1 MTTEIKVVE
10 RVIEKI
16 IERLVEIPKIVTVE
30 VINEK
35 IVEKIQVVELETV
48 IPQLIKIN
56 EIVER
61 IVEKIVP
68 VHTVEQVFIEV
79 PVIQEKIVQVATTR
93 VDKQAVETVREKVT
107 EVSKLVN
114 TENVINRIETEVQIV
129 DRVEKRDVPVYTT
142 VEKIVEVP
150 QIIEKIVE
158 RIVILPQVV
167 EVLKYVH
174 EISESEDL
182 GLAVGVDVSV
192 QERRYK
198 ELYGI
203 SRKQLDALLVEL
215 RRLRTT
221 QPALAGHIDL
231 LERYLTDFDK
241 LAALQ
246 RIVPV
251 DREVIVEK
259 DVTRSVLVPVKDSES
274 IRSELALSLL
284 VEKLVSELKRVKKD
298 NPNVNLNLDNELGLI
313 FFPEFFDK
321 VKAPVA
327 ADFTNSLRDYTQK
340 SVAKLQNLGGNW
352 TNDHEL
358 MIYTILQERFSIAN
372 LVLQANSELDKARS
386 ISDARAQ
393 SLHELEN
400 KFLQTSKLLADTDR
414 DLSTLIS
421 QNPSLADNAALR
433 RLQTNLNLFVTSSYA
448 VKLEEPIRN
457 LGEFVGSGNDW
468 SRLLSFARERE
479 AETDLLKRRIFDI
492 ERSYIKREFSGVDN
506 ERTLNNLRVENENLI
521 REIDRIK
528 SSASTSTNSANR
540 EKELELKL
548 RTANARIQEL
558 ESQLRTAELKLKE
571 LKDTKSSAASS
582 AVEPNLVS
590 SQYSSVS
597 SSNPTFDQRYT
608 TSRYSESS
616 SVSSSDV
623 RTPSYVQ
630 ETTSTNVYGT
640 NYGTSGTSAYQSTS
654 RLTTSGRDIN
664 AGTSVPTATSGTYGS
679 SIPSS
684 TSGAYGSTST
694 GVTGYGSSGYGSSA
708 TTTTTGATTYGTT
721 AQSTLTSSGIRSASG
736 YTSGTTYGTSGTT
749 GVTGGATYGASG
761 VTGATTYGATGVTGG
776 ATYGASGSISSS
788 YSSSSYGAG
797 NTGSTTGAYGTS
809 GATGSSVNSSLSSS
823 GLRTSGTGLSGYQ
836 FQTKKY

>member
-1 MTTEIKVVE
+1 M
-10 RVIEKI
+10 
-16 IERLVEIPKIVTVE
+16 
-30 VINEK
+30 
-35 IVEKIQVVELETV
+35 
-48 IPQLIKIN
+48 
-56 EIVER
+56 
-61 IVEKIVP
+61 
-68 VHTVEQVFIEV
+68 
-79 PVIQEKIVQVATTR
+79 
-93 VDKQAVETVREKVT
+93 
-107 EVSKLVN
+107 
-114 TENVINRIETEVQIV
+114 
-129 DRVEKRDVPVYTT
+129 
-142 VEKIVEVP
+142 
-150 QIIEKIVE
+150 
-158 RIVILPQVV
+158 
-167 EVLKYVH
+167 
-174 EISESEDL
+174 
-182 GLAVGVDVSV
+182 
-192 QERRYK
+192 
-198 ELYGI
+198 
-203 SRKQLDALLVEL
+203 VEL

-231 LERYLTDFDK
+231 LERYLTDFDR

-251 DREVIVEK
+251 DREKIVEK

-298 NPNVNLNLDNELGLI
+298 NPNVNLQLDNELGLI

-327 ADFTNSLRDYTQK
+327 ADFTNSLKDYTQR

-414 DLSTLIS
+414 DLADLINK
-421 QNPSLADNAALR
+421 NPSLADNPVLKR
-433 RLQTNLNLFVTSSYA
+433 IQGNLNVFITSSYA

-492 ERSYIKREFSGVDN
+492 ERNYLKREFTGVDN
-506 ERTLNNLRVENENLI
+506 ERTLNNLRIENENLI
-521 REIDRIK
+521 KEIDRIK
-528 SSASTSTNSANR
+528 SSASTANNSANR

-597 SSNPTFDQRYT
+597 SSVPAYDQRYT
-608 TSRYSESS
+608 TSRYSESSS

-630 ETTSTNVYGT
+630 ETTSNVYGT
-640 NYGTSGTSAYQSTS
+640 NYGTSGTSAYQTSS
-654 RLTTSGRDIN
+654 RLTSSGRDVN
-664 AGTSVPTATSGTYGS
+664 AGNTIPSSTSGTYGTSVPSTTSGTYGS
-679 SIPSS
+679 S
-684 TSGAYGSTST
+684 TST
-694 GVTGYGSSGYGSSA
+694 GYGSGYGSSA
-708 TTTTTGATTYGTT
+708 NTTTTGATTYGTN
-721 AQSTLTSSGIRSASG
+721 AGSTLTSSGIRPASG
-736 YTSGTTYGTSGTT
+736 YTSGTTYGATGVISGASYGTGSAGVTGGATYGAGSTGVTGGATYGVGSTGSTTGYGTT
-749 GVTGGATYGASG
+749 GVTGGATYGSG
-761 VTGATTYGATGVTGG
+761 
-776 ATYGASGSISSS
+776 SSSISSS
-788 YSSSSYGAG
+788 YGTG
-797 NTGSTTGAYGTS
+797 NTGNVTGAYGTS
-809 GATGSSVNSSLSSS
+809 GSSVTSSLSSS
-823 GLRTSGTGLSGYQ
+823 GLRTAGSGLSGYQ

>member
-35 IVEKIQVVELETV
+35 IVEKIQVVELET
-48 IPQLIKIN
+48 ILPQLIKVN

-68 VHTVEQVFIEV
+68 VHTIEQVFIEV

-93 VDKQAVETVREKVT
+93 VDKQAVETVREIVT

-114 TENVINRIETEVQIV
+114 TENVINRIETEIQIV

-150 QIIEKIVE
+150 QILEKIVE

-167 EVLKYVH
+167 EILKYVH

-182 GLAVGVDVSV
+182 GLAVGVDVSE

-198 ELYGI
+198 ELYGV

-215 RRLRTT
+215 RRLRSS

-231 LERYLTDFDK
+231 LERYLTDFDR

-251 DREVIVEK
+251 DRERIVEK

-284 VEKLVSELKRVKKD
+284 VEKLVTELKRVKKD
-298 NPNVNLNLDNELGLI
+298 NPNVNLQLDNELGLI

-372 LVLQANSELDKARS
+372 LVLQANSELEKARS

-414 DLSTLIS
+414 DLAALIS
-421 QNPSLADNAALR
+421 QNPSLADNVVLK
-433 RLQTNLNLFVTSSYA
+433 RLQGNLNLFVTSSYA

-492 ERSYIKREFSGVDN
+492 ER
-506 ERTLNNLRVENENLI
+506 
-521 REIDRIK
+521 
-528 SSASTSTNSANR
+528 
-540 EKELELKL
+540 
-548 RTANARIQEL
+548 
-558 ESQLRTAELKLKE
+558 
-571 LKDTKSSAASS
+571 
-582 AVEPNLVS
+582 
-590 SQYSSVS
+590 
-597 SSNPTFDQRYT
+597 
-608 TSRYSESS
+608 
-616 SVSSSDV
+616 
-623 RTPSYVQ
+623 
-630 ETTSTNVYGT
+630 
-640 NYGTSGTSAYQSTS
+640 
-654 RLTTSGRDIN
+654 
-664 AGTSVPTATSGTYGS
+664 
-679 SIPSS
+679 
-684 TSGAYGSTST
+684 
-694 GVTGYGSSGYGSSA
+694 
-708 TTTTTGATTYGTT
+708 
-721 AQSTLTSSGIRSASG
+721 
-736 YTSGTTYGTSGTT
+736 
-749 GVTGGATYGASG
+749 
-761 VTGATTYGATGVTGG
+761 
-776 ATYGASGSISSS
+776 
-788 YSSSSYGAG
+788 
-797 NTGSTTGAYGTS
+797 
-809 GATGSSVNSSLSSS
+809 
-823 GLRTSGTGLSGYQ
+823 
-836 FQTKKY
+836 